1 MENIEICLLLA
12 YLHKIDVYKH
22 TNYKMETIF
31 GDGKKKKKRLSI
43 PIMWSG
49 KHATGK
55 TGLSQTIRGSFP
67 NQFSGFT
74 AHAAAP
80 ALGTLAMRYFN

>member
-1 MENIEICLLLA
+1 MENIEINTQITRWKQFLG
-12 YLHKIDVYKH
+12 
-22 TNYKMETIF
+22 T
-31 GDGKKKKKRLSI
+31 GKKKKKRLSI

-49 KHATGK
+49 KYATGK